1 MEEDGG
7 MMVVEVTEGGM
18 MVVEV
23 MVEVTVEVTVEVMI
37 ELMVEVMVE
46 VMVVV
51 TVEAT
56 ELEVAD
62 VCSLI
67 LFYLV
72 LCVAHPVNVRDI
84 YEARVT

>member
-1 MEEDGG
+1 
-7 MMVVEVTEGGM
+7 
-18 MVVEV
+18 
-23 MVEVTVEVTVEVMI
+23 MVEA
-37 ELMVEVMVE
+37 MVEVMVE
-46 VMVVV
+46 AMVGVMVEVMLVV

-72 LCVAHPVNVRDI
+72 FCVAHFVIVRDI
-84 YEARVT
+84 YDALLT